1 MSGAGVHVA
10 FVQRGEHV
18 HRVGEAVHAVHL
30 LHAGH
35 LMLQK
40 QLLRLGG
47 ALHGDALAVQVAKT
61 VNVAGRLHHDYLTAV
76 HIRPC
81 PAVAVLSAV
90 HGEAAP
96 QAVHLSVRKQ
106 PVLLL
111 PGYLPEV
118 RRPPQAL
125 TGRLGDL
132 HVDTRIGAIF
142 IQIEI
147 WLIVVAA
154 NDQHRQFFRFR
165 LPLSAAAQQRAA
177 QRQQHRQQSFYPA
190 HSLPL
195 RPYTSR
201 HSAPCMSS
209 RQSTSSGSNAPHSPR
224 RIIANASA
232 WVYAGLYT
240 RWLTSES

>member
-1 MSGAGVHVA
+1 
-10 FVQRGEHV
+10 
-18 HRVGEAVHAVHL
+18 
-30 LHAGH
+30 
-35 LMLQK
+35 MLQK
-40 QLLRLGG
+40 QLLRLSGY
-47 ALHGDALAVQVAKT
+47 LHGNTLIIQVGQCTDIAVS
-61 VNVAGRLHHDYLTAV
+61 LHDDHLTAV

-96 QAVHLSVRKQ
+96 EAVHVAALQKG
-106 PVLLL
+106 VLLL
-111 PGYLPEV
+111 PEDLPEI

-125 TGRLGDL
+125 AGRPGDL
-132 HVDTRIGAIF
+132 HVDTRIGAIL

-147 WLIVVAA
+147 RLIVVAA
-154 NDQHRQFFRFR
+154 NDQHRQFFRFC
-165 LPLSAAAQQRAA
+165 LPLSAAAQHRAA
-177 QRQQHRQQSFYPA
+177 QRQQHRQQSFCPA

>member
-1 MSGAGVHVA
+1 MAGAGVHIA
-10 FVQRGEHV
+10 LIQRSEHV
-18 HRVGEAVHAVHL
+18 IHIGKAVYIFHL
-30 LHAGH
+30 LYAGY
-35 LMLQK
+35 LVCQ
-40 QLLRLGG
+40 QQFLRLSGY
-47 ALHGDALAVQVAKT
+47 LHGNTLIIQVGQCTDIAVS
-61 VNVAGRLHHDYLTAV
+61 LHDDHLPAV
-76 HIRPC
+76 HIRPR
-81 PAVAVLSAV
+81 PVVAILPPG

-106 PVLLL
+106 LVLLL

-125 TGRLGDL
+125 AGCFCDL
-132 HVDTRIGAIF
+132 HVDTRIGAIL

-147 WLIVVAA
+147 RLIVVAA

-177 QRQQHRQQSFYPA
+177 QRQQYRQQSFCPA

-224 RIIANASA
+224 RIMANASA

-240 RWLTSES
+240 RWLTSAS

>member
-1 MSGAGVHVA
+1 
-10 FVQRGEHV
+10 
-18 HRVGEAVHAVHL
+18 
-30 LHAGH
+30 
-35 LMLQK
+35 MLQK

-61 VNVAGRLHHDYLTAV
+61 VNVAGRLHHDHLTAV

-96 QAVHLSVRKQ
+96 EAVHVAALQKG
-106 PVLLL
+106 VLLL
-111 PGYLPEV
+111 PVDFLEA
-118 RRPPQAL
+118 RRPAQSLA
-125 TGRLGDL
+125 GGGGDL
-132 HVDTRIGAIF
+132 HVDTRIGAIL

-147 WLIVVAA
+147 RLIVVAA
-154 NDQHRQFFRFR
+154 NDQHRQFFRFC
-165 LPLSAAAQQRAA
+165 LLLSAAAQHRAA
-177 QRQQHRQQSFYPA
+177 QRQQHRQQSFCPA

-195 RPYTSR
+195 MPYTSR